1 MDPMDNVVTS
11 LHNEMSVVLGL
22 IPNDS
27 KLHIKTQHI
36 WASTFLPDGVG
47 CSKIWIANFIE

>member
-1 MDPMDNVVTS
+1 MDNVVTS
-11 LHNEMSVVLGL
+11 LHNEMSAVLGL

-27 KLHIKTQHI
+27 KLHIKAQDI
-36 WASTFLPDGVG
+36 WTSTCLPDGMG